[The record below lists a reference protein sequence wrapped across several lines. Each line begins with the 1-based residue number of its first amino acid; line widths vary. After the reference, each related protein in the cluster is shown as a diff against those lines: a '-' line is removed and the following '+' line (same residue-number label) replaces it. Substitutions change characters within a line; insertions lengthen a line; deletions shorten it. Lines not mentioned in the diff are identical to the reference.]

1 MIRRLKFKKISKFTN
16 FKAIQL
22 VIAVSILSNDTKKLN
37 QLYCQFSNLNKILWA
52 NKNRKNITILTNYSL
67 YNMIF

>member
-22 VIAVSILSNDTKKLN
+22 VIAVSILSNDTKK
-37 QLYCQFSNLNKILWA
+37 FKSVIL
-52 NKNRKNITILTNYSL
+52 S
-67 YNMIF
+67 IFKFK